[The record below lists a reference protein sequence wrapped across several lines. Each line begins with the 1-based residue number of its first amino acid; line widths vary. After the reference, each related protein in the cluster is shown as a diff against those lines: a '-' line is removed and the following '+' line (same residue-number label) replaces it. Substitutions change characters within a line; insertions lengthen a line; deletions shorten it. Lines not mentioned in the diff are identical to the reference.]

1 MEAAR
6 KIIHID
12 MDAFF
17 ASVEQR
23 DNTELRGKP
32 VAVGSSEAR
41 GVVAA
46 ASYEARAYG
55 VRSALPSKTAIRK
68 CPELVFVRPR
78 FDIYKKVSDQI
89 QSIFFEYTD
98 RVEPLSLDE
107 AFLDVTVAKKGKPSA
122 TLIAREIK
130 QRIFEETGLTAS
142 AGVSFNKFLAKVAS
156 DINKP
161 NGLFVVTP
169 DQAEFFIDS
178 LEVKKFF
185 GVGKVTAKKLND
197 MGVWFGRD
205 LKKLGRF
212 ELVRMFGK
220 AGHYFYEI
228 AHGID
233 DRPVEPFR
241 ERKSVGAENTFVA
254 DLYFETDLD
263 REMDTLGEI
272 LWRRVERSEKKGRT
286 ITLKIK
292 FADFEQIT
300 RSKTLPVFFTSYPE
314 IMAEAKN
321 LLKKEQPLPKGVRL
335 LGLTLSHFADEGPG
349 PMQLTIEF

>member
-1 MEAAR
+1 MEATR

-12 MDAFF
+12 MDAFY

-23 DNTELRGKP
+23 DNPALRGKP

-55 VRSALPSKTAIRK
+55 VHSAMPSKTALRK
-68 CPELVFVRPR
+68 CPHLIFVYPR
-78 FDIYKKVSDQI
+78 FDAYKKVSDQI
-89 QSIFFEYTD
+89 RAIFFEYTD

-130 QRIFEETGLTAS
+130 QRIREETGLTAS

-156 DINKP
+156 DIKKP
-161 NGLFVVTP
+161 DGLFVVTP
-169 DQAEFFIDS
+169 DAADDFIDY
-178 LEVKKFF
+178 LEVRKFF
-185 GVGKVTAKKLND
+185 GVGKVSAKKLND
-197 MGVWFGRD
+197 IGIWFGRD
-205 LKKLGRF
+205 LKKLERF

-220 AGHYFYEI
+220 TGNYYYDIARGH
-228 AHGID
+228 D
-233 DRPVEPFR
+233 QRSVEPFR
-241 ERKSVGAENTFVA
+241 ERKSIGAENTFST
-254 DLYFETDLD
+254 DLYLETDLD

-272 LWRRVERSEKKGRT
+272 LWPRITRSGKKGRT
-286 ITLKIK
+286 ITLKVK

-300 RSKTLPVFFTSYPE
+300 RSKTLPVFFSSYEE
-314 IMAEAKN
+314 IMAEAKT
-321 LLKKEQPLPKGVRL
+321 LLKKEQPLPKAVRL
-335 LGLTLSHFADEGPG
+335 LGLTLSHFSDEEPH